1 MLGLGAADILGP
13 RECLGCLDWCRPAR
27 GVAAGSSAIEPL
39 RLGIGVE
46 GTGRA
51 EIGASDRGGD
61 GGVVSDRKAPEFV
74 RGGVEAA
81 VGEERVVAVVDAS
94 EAGERGRNES
104 PARWFETLRW

>member
-1 MLGLGAADILGP
+1 MD
-13 RECLGCLDWCRPAR
+13 
-27 GVAAGSSAIEPL
+27 PL

-46 GTGRA
+46 GTVRV
-51 EIGASDRGGD
+51 ETGASDNGGD
-61 GGVVSDRKAPEFV
+61 GGVVSDRGASLL
-74 RGGVEAA
+74 RGGVDAA